1 MYLLKESQHSE
12 IISKSLKFFI
22 EDNLIKP
29 ILNFQIYNIYK
40 KFKINIKI
48 SNQKKLFINILFN

>member
-1 MYLLKESQHSE
+1 MYLLKESLHSE

-22 EDNLIKP
+22 KDNLIIP
-29 ILNFQIYNIYK
+29 ILNFQIYSIYK
-40 KFKINIKI
+40 KLKNKIKI

>member
-1 MYLLKESQHSE
+1 MYLLKESLHSE

-22 EDNLIKP
+22 KDNLIKP